1 MNFDEF
7 KEQFRNDL
15 PGKLPEDMQNVSIDF
30 LHTEKLQNGS
40 YDGMVIQPD
49 GQSVGMNIDL
59 NRFFDQYQN
68 GTSYE
73 ECLDELGA
81 IVSHHIYEM
90 PNINIEILKDY
101 NQLKSM
107 LSIQVVPT
115 ESNMEMLQNIPHKE
129 IEDLSMVYRF
139 VTSNDSDGIQSIL
152 VTNNLLENYGITA
165 EQLHQDALEM
175 APICKPVEIRSM
187 GEVMREMMG
196 DDFPAELAETDNM
209 LYVAT
214 TPNKS
219 MGAGVIAYPDFME
232 KAAETVKGDFYLL
245 PSSLHEV
252 LLVPDNGDTDRQTL
266 ENMVRDVNETQVSP
280 EDRLSDNVYHYDSQ
294 TKIFELAQKFEE
306 RKMLKELGGKNS
318 VLGNLDHMKKECA
331 GRPKKDVPD
340 VKKETE
346 RAAI

>member
-1 MNFDEF
+1 MDFDEF
-7 KEQFRNDL
+7 KEQLRNDL
-15 PGKLPEDMQNVSIDF
+15 PGKLPVDMQNVSIDF
-30 LHTEKLQNGS
+30 QHTEKLQNGS
-40 YDGMVIQPD
+40 YDGMVIRPE
-49 GQSVGMNIDL
+49 GQSVGMNVDL
-59 NRFFDQYQN
+59 NRFYDQYQN

-90 PNINIEILKDY
+90 PNINIEMMKDY
-101 NQLKSM
+101 NQLKNM

-139 VTSNDSDGIQSIL
+139 VTSSDSDGIHSIL
-152 VTNNLLENYGITA
+152 VTNKLLENYGITA

-175 APICKPVEIRSM
+175 APIFKPVEIRSM

-196 DDFPAELAETDNM
+196 DDFFAELVEADNM
-209 LYVAT
+209 MYIAT
-214 TPNKS
+214 TPNKT
-219 MGAGVIAYPDFME
+219 MGAGVIAYPNFME
-232 KAAETVKGDFYLL
+232 KAAETVNGDFYLL

-252 LLVPDNGDTDRQTL
+252 ILIPDNGERNTQTL
-266 ENMVRDVNETQVSP
+266 ESMVRDVNETQVLP

-294 TKIFELAQKFEE
+294 AKIFELAHKFEE
-306 RKMLKELGGKNS
+306 RKMHKELKGKNS
-318 VLGNLDHMKKECA
+318 VLDNLDHMKKECA
-331 GRPKKDVPD
+331 GRPKKDAPD
-340 VKKETE
+340 IKKEAG

>member
-1 MNFDEF
+1 MNFEEF
-7 KEQFRNDL
+7 REQLRNDL

-30 LHTEKLQNGS
+30 QHTEKLQNGS
-40 YDGMVIQPD
+40 YDGMCIHPEGQP
-49 GQSVGMNIDL
+49 VGMNIDL

-81 IVSHHIYEM
+81 IVSHHLYEM
-90 PNINIEILKDY
+90 PKIDVEMLKDY

-115 ESNMEMLQNIPHKE
+115 ECNMEMLQNIPHKE

-139 VTSNDSDGIQSIL
+139 VTSNENAEMQSIL
-152 VTNNLLENYGITA
+152 VTNRMLESYGISA

-175 APICKPVEIRSM
+175 APIYKPVEIRTM
-187 GEVMREMMG
+187 GEVLREMMG
-196 DDFPAELAETDNM
+196 DDFPMEMVEADNM
-209 LYVAT
+209 MYIAS
-214 TPNKS
+214 TPNKT

-252 LLVPDNGDTDRQTL
+252 LLVPDRGETDSATL
-266 ENMVRDVNETQVSP
+266 EQMVRDVNETQVSP

-294 TKIFELAQKFEE
+294 AKIFEIAKKFEE
-306 RKMLKELGGKNS
+306 RKSYHEMDGKTS
-318 VLGNLDHMKKECA
+318 VLENLDHMKKECS
-331 GRPKKDVPD
+331 GRPKKDAPEI
-340 VKKETE
+340 KKETE